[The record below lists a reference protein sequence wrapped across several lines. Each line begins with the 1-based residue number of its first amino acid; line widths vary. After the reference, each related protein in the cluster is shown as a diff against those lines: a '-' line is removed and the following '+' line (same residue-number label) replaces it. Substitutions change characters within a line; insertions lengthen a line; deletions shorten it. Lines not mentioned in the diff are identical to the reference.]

1 MQKTCEKE
9 LIIGFTDV
17 DFKERL
23 RPFRAFELL
32 EDLADMHAEQL
43 GIGMESPIMEGYAWV
58 VARNHVQLFSMPKLG
73 QTIKIITWP
82 GERQRMLYPRLF
94 KIENEEGKC
103 IGGAYSIWT
112 LLDRQRQRL
121 ASHPQINALF
131 PDTSEMQSPVS
142 VPKKLK
148 APVHTRA
155 PRYYTPAYSDLD
167 RNRHV
172 NNARYISWICDCFD
186 PALFEEKS
194 ILDLEINYVNQA
206 FAGQTVRMD
215 IGEAGDSFLIQG
227 VNDESETVLF
237 RAEGRFI
244 RCQDENADGAVL

>member
-1 MQKTCEKE
+1 
-9 LIIGFTDV
+9 
-17 DFKERL
+17 
-23 RPFRAFELL
+23 
-32 EDLADMHAEQL
+32 
-43 GIGMESPIMEGYAWV
+43 
-58 VARNHVQLFSMPKLG
+58 
-73 QTIKIITWP
+73 
-82 GERQRMLYPRLF
+82 
-94 KIENEEGKC
+94 
-103 IGGAYSIWT
+103 
-112 LLDRQRQRL
+112 
-121 ASHPQINALF
+121 
-131 PDTSEMQSPVS
+131 MQSPVNA
-142 VPKKLK
+142 PKKLK
-148 APVHTRA
+148 APVPTRA

-227 VNDESETVLF
+227 VNDKSETVLF

-244 RCQDENADGAVL
+244 RC